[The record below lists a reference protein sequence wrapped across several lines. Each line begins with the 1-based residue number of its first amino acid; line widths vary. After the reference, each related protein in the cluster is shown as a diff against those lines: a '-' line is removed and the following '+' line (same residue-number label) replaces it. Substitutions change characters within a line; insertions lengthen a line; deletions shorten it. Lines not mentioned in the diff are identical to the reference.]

1 MGTCWGDISEG
12 VRVEVPNTDC
22 SLPTK
27 VFWIAGIVKLAGEYI
42 LIAITKVVKIIMQKV
57 AYSVVSSHLVNRMLT
72 PLKGQSCITRLY
84 FPPLSLLSCFTISSN
99 WVGWFVFYC

>member
-27 VFWIAGIVKLAGEYI
+27 VFWIAGIVKLAGDYI
-42 LIAITKVVKIIMQKV
+42 LVEVIKIIK
-57 AYSVVSSHLVNRMLT
+57 
-72 PLKGQSCITRLY
+72 ITM
-84 FPPLSLLSCFTISSN
+84 
-99 WVGWFVFYC
+99 

>member
-42 LIAITKVVKIIMQKV
+42 LVEIIKIIK
-57 AYSVVSSHLVNRMLT
+57 
-72 PLKGQSCITRLY
+72 IT
-84 FPPLSLLSCFTISSN
+84 
-99 WVGWFVFYC
+99 V

>member
-27 VFWIAGIVKLAGEYI
+27 VFWIAGIVKLAGECI
-42 LIAITKVVKIIMQKV
+42 LIEITKVVKIIMQ
-57 AYSVVSSHLVNRMLT
+57 R
-72 PLKGQSCITRLY
+72 
-84 FPPLSLLSCFTISSN
+84 
-99 WVGWFVFYC
+99 